1 MAGRTVQCF
10 RLLLLGGRNPLLAP
24 AGRAL
29 PARTRFVGQLQLGQ
43 WWGRGPGVWQGV
55 RYLSEVG
62 GGDGEGEGEEG
73 EGDERS
79 AESGVES
86 GGEEHEDEDEMSLE
100 AIAPKQHAI
109 APVTVP
115 DNFPEVPILAIS
127 RNPIFPRFVKML
139 EVSAIF
145 VEKLLIS
152 INFGA

>member
-1 MAGRTVQCF
+1 M
-10 RLLLLGGRNPLLAP
+10 
-24 AGRAL
+24 
-29 PARTRFVGQLQLGQ
+29 
-43 WWGRGPGVWQGV
+43 WQGV

>member
-10 RLLLLGGRNPLLAP
+10 RLLLLGRRNPLLAP

-29 PARTRFVGQLQLGQ
+29 PARTRFVGHLQLAQ

-62 GGDGEGEGEEG
+62 GDDGEGEEG
-73 EGDERS
+73 ERNEGEGDERG
-79 AESGVES
+79 AESGTES
-86 GGEEHEDEDEMSLE
+86 GGEEPEDEMSLE
-100 AIAPKQHAI
+100 AIVPIKQHAI

-139 EVSAIF
+139 EVSAVLRNDF
-145 VEKLLIS
+145 
-152 INFGA
+152 